1 MSDLARVS
9 PKLHR
14 LSSRQ
19 GRPGR
24 SAPAPAAP
32 ASDGGLLDA
41 VTCAMATDV
50 PRVGAGATIAA
61 LRALLAEG
69 IGDVVVVIDG
79 DGRPRGTI
87 VRAEVGQVPI
97 DEGTTA
103 GDVMSGLLFWLRDD
117 APVAQ
122 AAALMAYERIDAV
135 VIVDDDGR
143 LAGLV
148 TAIDVAR
155 VCARDSGYLP
165 GQRLGRHAVAFERRL
180 RRRAGE

>member
-1 MSDLARVS
+1 VSDLARVS
-9 PKLHR
+9 PKLHW
-14 LSSRQ
+14 LSSRPA
-19 GRPGR
+19 RPARGA
-24 SAPAPAAP
+24 SGPAAP
-32 ASDGGLLDA
+32 AADGGLLDA
-41 VTCAMATDV
+41 VTCAMSSDV

-69 IGDVVVVIDG
+69 MSSAVVVVDG

-87 VRAEVGQVPI
+87 IHAEADEARV
-97 DEGTTA
+97 DEGATA

-135 VIVDDDGR
+135 VIVDGEGR
-143 LAGLV
+143 LVGLI
-148 TAIDVAR
+148 TSIDVAR

-165 GQRLGRHAVAFERRL
+165 GQRVGRPAALLERRL
-180 RRRAGE
+180 RRRVGE

>member
-1 MSDLARVS
+1 MRDLARVS
-9 PKLHR
+9 PKLHW
-14 LSSRQ
+14 LPSRQ
-19 GRPGR
+19 GRPARG
-24 SAPAPAAP
+24 APAPAAP
-32 ASDGGLLDA
+32 AFEGGLLDP

-50 PRVGAGATIAA
+50 PRVGAGTTIAA

-69 IGDVVVVIDG
+69 IGGVVVVVDG

-87 VRAEVGQVPI
+87 TRAEADEAPI
-97 DEGTTA
+97 DEGATA
-103 GDVMSGLLFWLRDD
+103 GDAMSGLLFWLREH

-143 LAGLV
+143 LVGMV

-165 GQRLGRHAVAFERRL
+165 GQRIGRHPVALERRV
-180 RRRAGE
+180 RRRAGP